1 MYYPLQVICGS
12 RARLFVG
19 ACLVSFSA
27 KESCTHVPKEYLL
40 LLVWTSTPGGY
51 CHLSST
57 TVCCSP
63 EWPCP
68 CQIGRK
74 QASSNHINPRS
85 PLNWPVWS
93 WRGEGW
99 DSLEQL
105 FSLYLNHRDSCC
117 SSVCLLSAIFNLSLK
132 TKTKLCPHVAILA
145 MSI

>member
-63 EWPCP
+63 ECALPLPDWKKAGQLQPHKS
-68 CQIGRK
+68 QI
-74 QASSNHINPRS
+74 
-85 PLNWPVWS
+85 
-93 WRGEGW
+93 
-99 DSLEQL
+99 
-105 FSLYLNHRDSCC
+105 
-117 SSVCLLSAIFNLSLK
+117 
-132 TKTKLCPHVAILA
+132 TTKLACLVLKRRGVGFIRTTVFTLLEPQGFLLFLCLSSFSYIQLVIKN
-145 MSI
+145 